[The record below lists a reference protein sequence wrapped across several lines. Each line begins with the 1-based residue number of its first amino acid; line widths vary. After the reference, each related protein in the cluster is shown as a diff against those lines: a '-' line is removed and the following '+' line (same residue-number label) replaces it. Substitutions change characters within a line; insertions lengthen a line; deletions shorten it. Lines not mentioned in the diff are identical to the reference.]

1 MFNSSNP
8 LIIRKAPT
16 KQDLL
21 TDYKI
26 QKYETIG
33 NSVHSVKK
41 TDFRVKIGL
50 VLGRFDGLTPKDA
63 VFLSL
68 ARTKC
73 DMLIV
78 AIDSDLSVRTKKET
92 NQVDHSSQE
101 RAFLVASLPFVDWVY
116 VYDEESP
123 NLSIQT
129 ISPDMIFTGLHLND
143 REEVEVMKERIMNI
157 EHPFDLTKSK
167 KKKIPL
173 KFFDIPLE

>member
-1 MFNSSNP
+1 MFNSSSP
-8 LIIRKAPT
+8 LIIKKAPS

-50 VLGRFDGLTPKDA
+50 FLGRFDGLTPKDA

-78 AIDSDLSVRTKKET
+78 ALESDLSIRAKKET

-116 VYDEESP
+116 VYDEE
-123 NLSIQT
+123 
-129 ISPDMIFTGLHLND
+129 
-143 REEVEVMKERIMNI
+143 VMKERIVNI

-167 KKKIPL
+167 KKKIPS

>member
-1 MFNSSNP
+1 
-8 LIIRKAPT
+8 
-16 KQDLL
+16 
-21 TDYKI
+21 
-26 QKYETIG
+26 
-33 NSVHSVKK
+33 
-41 TDFRVKIGL
+41 
-50 VLGRFDGLTPKDA
+50 
-63 VFLSL
+63 
-68 ARTKC
+68 
-73 DMLIV
+73 MLIV